1 MEDLTGKQL
10 GKYQVISPLGEGG
23 MAAVFKAYQ
32 ADMDRYVALKVL
44 PRHYASD
51 PEFMARFQQ
60 EARMIAKLQHP
71 HILPVFDFGEAES
84 YTFLVMPLVETGTLA
99 DQMGGQPVSR
109 QRIRTVIT
117 QMGDA
122 LDYAHSRGVIH
133 RDVKPSNILLDE
145 RGNCLL
151 TDFGIAKMVE
161 GTAHITQSG
170 AIVGTPAYMSPEQG
184 AGQALTPASDIYSL
198 GVVMYEM
205 ATGRAPYVAETPM
218 AVVIKHINEPLPPP
232 TKLNPALPPATE
244 RVILK
249 ALNKDPKARFASA
262 AHMVKEVR
270 AAIPELPDVEPDT
283 VRPGPGTTVVER
295 PSQPAWQPSARVAQP
310 APGAPAQPG
319 RAPKPA
325 KAKGSRWGLW
335 LGLGGIVAAAVCAV
349 AVLGGGALVVTT
361 SGTSTAEA
369 MALAS
374 AQASGTAEAER
385 LQATSAA
392 ATALADEATAL
403 AVIVQ
408 NATGTAQAAPTA
420 LPTIVSAA
428 AWPVVLTDEFAANDN
443 GWHPF
448 DTFEDDYGTR
458 RFLLSRGRY
467 NWEVTPLKDIHLHDT
482 PNIASLS
489 DFLVSVD
496 ARQTSGPAS
505 ADYGLAFR
513 VVSDNTLYTFN
524 ISDTGQFAV
533 QLLYQGQW
541 TTLVNWT
548 PTAAVRPGE
557 SNNLKVLAVGDQFTF
572 FVNDQEVARLGD
584 DSVPQ
589 GRVGVAVDHFEEGV
603 TASWEF
609 DNFELR
615 AP

>member
-1 MEDLTGKQL
+1 
-10 GKYQVISPLGEGG
+10 
-23 MAAVFKAYQ
+23 
-32 ADMDRYVALKVL
+32 
-44 PRHYASD
+44 
-51 PEFMARFQQ
+51 
-60 EARMIAKLQHP
+60 
-71 HILPVFDFGEAES
+71 
-84 YTFLVMPLVETGTLA
+84 
-99 DQMGGQPVSR
+99 
-109 QRIRTVIT
+109 
-117 QMGDA
+117 
-122 LDYAHSRGVIH
+122 
-133 RDVKPSNILLDE
+133 
-145 RGNCLL
+145 
-151 TDFGIAKMVE
+151 
-161 GTAHITQSG
+161 
-170 AIVGTPAYMSPEQG
+170 
-184 AGQALTPASDIYSL
+184 
-198 GVVMYEM
+198 
-205 ATGRAPYVAETPM
+205 
-218 AVVIKHINEPLPPP
+218 
-232 TKLNPALPPATE
+232 
-244 RVILK
+244 
-249 ALNKDPKARFASA
+249 
-262 AHMVKEVR
+262 
-270 AAIPELPDVEPDT
+270 
-283 VRPGPGTTVVER
+283 VVER

-482 PNIASLS
+482 PNMASMS
-489 DFLVSVD
+489 DFLISVD

-609 DNFELR
+609 DDFELR